1 MLEGISL
8 CETNIFFLLHFNIKT
23 KIFHSILVRFPAQLS
38 YLIVSQ
44 TKREISLNKLNS
56 TDKFL
61 FKYISFTRQKSI
73 VVLGIETT
81 SDFPFGFG
89 LFLFNRINT
98 KRFVPPTDLIGLK
111 KLILHI
117 FSNQVAAF
125 LAFYPFYF
133 CIFWE
138 NIFSIYKKK
147 VCLLR
152 RSGISH
158 AVCEF
163 FFSYALL
170 EYNMLLYTSY
180 NTQKIDEEFSY
191 YFAWHHRQYIAMEY
205 IELWYQMKA
214 YFSKLNVFSI

>member
-1 MLEGISL
+1 MLHSKL
-8 CETNIFFLLHFNIKT
+8 PAT
-23 KIFHSILVRFPAQLS
+23 FHSV
-38 YLIVSQ
+38 
-44 TKREISLNKLNS
+44 
-56 TDKFL
+56 
-61 FKYISFTRQKSI
+61 
-73 VVLGIETT
+73 
-81 SDFPFGFG
+81 FG

-158 AVCEF
+158 DVMVVVF
-163 FFSYALL
+163 FYYYFHAIFWNITCFYI
-170 EYNMLLYTSY
+170 TSH
-180 NTQKIDEEFSY
+180 NTTEKKERRISY
-191 YFAWHHRQYIAMEY
+191 YFAWHHRLCTVHSNGIYRTFGI
-205 IELWYQMKA
+205 K
-214 YFSKLNVFSI
+214 